1 MQMKYPLREQ
11 TENTGYQCFEIP
23 STKAIYT
30 EMHEGISGATFTLQ
44 DNGKGSS
51 AVDQCTPEKHG
62 RKAGKPLR
70 KTQALTEVESP
81 HLFWSLLISNKR
93 VC

>member
-62 RKAGKPLR
+62 RKAGKPLKKDAGINRGR
-70 KTQALTEVESP
+70 KLSPFLELT
-81 HLFWSLLISNKR
+81 HQQ
-93 VC
+93 